1 MSEQALCPIE
11 ARCSKRRAIERPLK
25 STKIIVRAMPNGK
38 GFVGSQEKRKGDP
51 GYPKSPLRDGGA
63 GHEY

>member
-38 GFVGSQEKRKGDP
+38 GSSAHKKTKGDP
-51 GYPKSPLRDGGA
+51 GYPEFPLRDGSA